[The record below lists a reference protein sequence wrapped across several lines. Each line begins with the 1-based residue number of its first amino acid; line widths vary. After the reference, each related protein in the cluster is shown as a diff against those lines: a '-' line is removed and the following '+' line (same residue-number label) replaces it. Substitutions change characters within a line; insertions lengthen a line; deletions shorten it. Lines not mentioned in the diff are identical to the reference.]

1 MVFVVWLSLLL
12 AMIVF
17 RDGMQSTNRNVTR
30 CILAIVVDAD
40 EKQWD

>member
-1 MVFVVWLSLLL
+1 MAVV
-12 AMIVF
+12 IVVSDDSN